1 MTFPI
6 KVSYFNNAYHDISDL
21 VVDMPQFIEY
31 VRSESLKSAITV
43 LHQIIAEH
51 GLKSKIYGD
60 KKKNLPAI
68 CIHGQFKKK
77 VATQDKKTG
86 QVLML
91 GGRTNQHLS
100 EYSNQVHLD
109 MDKLDLER
117 VLAYQKKLSA
127 DPYVH
132 VHFKSPSWRG
142 VKLSCHHQYGP
153 ERHDEVYYAFKDYI
167 QKLLGCDPSE
177 FDDVVR
183 SISRL
188 CFASYD
194 PDAYYNPDSL
204 PFLLPED
211 RVENL
216 KDEDT
221 LFNAGTYKIQ
231 EEHDLLPDLHRTE
244 EQLQHIG
251 GFDDYD
257 TWIRVGLALKAEHG
271 MDGYRLWAIWSSQS
285 AKYPGDAELLRR
297 WDGLDPRQISGATI
311 THLAKESGWE
321 FKRPASNSVSR
332 VELHSKSEQS
342 TQDTG
347 SPEPETKPNPLLSF
361 DDFVAEMKAP
371 EFLVKDMMETDSFVT
386 LIGDPGVGKSFFALS
401 WGLSVASGVNW
412 QDRPVKQGPVYYFA
426 GEGKAGMKRR
436 MMAWKERYGKNPGN
450 AFRVLSGG
458 WDLTNLDS
466 VNKLYT
472 LMCEVVEKDGV
483 PSMIVVDTLARHFG
497 ANNENDTQSMNTFV
511 SYMDLIRKKFQCTIL
526 VIHHTGKDKDKG
538 GRGSTVLH
546 GAVDCSYLV
555 EKSESGQMTL
565 KCLKM
570 KDAEMPAHQFYELMS
585 VQIRRADGHLL
596 VQDDGV
602 TPVTSAVIV
611 PADGPEEEEVTIRP
625 KKPKNYE
632 RKAYDA
638 FLELWE
644 KGKQNLLESGRNLDD
659 LSVDSEEWSKLCQ
672 GPKYGLSKYNVSDV
686 RLDKRGGF
694 KFFHDRV
701 CVTKKHLTKINIDD
715 E

>member
-1 MTFPI
+1 MTLTI

-21 VVDMPQFIEY
+21 VVDMRQFIEY
-31 VRSESLKSAITV
+31 VRSESLKPAITV
-43 LHQIIAEH
+43 LHQIIEEH
-51 GLKSKIYGD
+51 GLKSKLYGD

-68 CIHGQFKKK
+68 CIHGEFQKK
-77 VATQDKKTG
+77 VATKDKKTG

-100 EYSNQVHLD
+100 MYSNQVHLD
-109 MDKLDLER
+109 MDKLELQR

-142 VKLSCHHQYGP
+142 VKLSCHHPYGP

-194 PDAYYNPDSL
+194 PDAFYNPDSL
-204 PFLLPED
+204 PFLLPKD
-211 RVENL
+211 RAENL
-216 KDEDT
+216 REDDT

-231 EEHDLLPDLHRTE
+231 EEHDLLPDLPRTE

-271 MDGYRLWAIWSSQS
+271 QNGFRLWAVWSAQS
-285 AKYPGDAELLRR
+285 AKYPGDTELLRR
-297 WDGLDPRQISGATI
+297 WEGLDPRQISGATI

-321 FKRPASNSVSR
+321 FKRTASSAVSR

-342 TQDTG
+342 TQDAE
-347 SPEPETKPNPLLSF
+347 SPQPDTKPNPLLSF

-371 EFLVKDMMETDSFVT
+371 EFLVKDLMETDSFVT

-401 WGLSVASGVNW
+401 WGLSVASGLDW
-412 QDRPVKQGPVYYFA
+412 QDKPVKQGPVYYFA

-436 MMAWKERYGKNPGN
+436 MMAWKERHEKNPGN

-546 GAVDCSYLV
+546 GAVDCSYLI
-555 EKSESGQMTL
+555 EKSESGQMTM

-570 KDAEMPAHQFYELMS
+570 KDAEMPAHQFYQLMS
-585 VQIRRADGHLL
+585 VQIRRPDGHLL
-596 VQDDGV
+596 VQDDGS
-602 TPVTSAVIV
+602 TPVTSAVLV
-611 PADGPEEEEVTIRP
+611 PSEEPVEIKASTKEKAPRQNE
-625 KKPKNYE
+625 KLAYE
-632 RKAYDA
+632 A

-644 KGKQNLLESGRNLDD
+644 TGKQNLLSSGRSLQD
-659 LSVDSEEWSKLCQ
+659 LTVDTGDWMRLLVGK
-672 GPKYGLSKYNVSDV
+672 KYGLNRQTVFNIKKNYNDYYN
-686 RLDKRGGF
+686 
-694 KFFHDRV
+694 FFHDKV
-701 CVTKKHLTKINIDD
+701 MVEKNHMMKIKLDD
-715 E
+715 N

>member
-153 ERHDEVYYAFKDYI
+153 ERHNEVYFAFKDYI

-585 VQIRRADGHLL
+585 VQIRRPDGHLL

-611 PADGPEEEEVTIRP
+611 PADGPAEEEVTIKP
-625 KKPKNYE
+625 KKTKDVE
-632 RKAYDA
+632 KKAHQA

-644 KGKQNLLESGRNLDD
+644 QQAKNLLDSGYSPDD
-659 LSVDSEEWSKLCQ
+659 VKVSLGNWSQLCQ
-672 GPKYGLSKYNVSDV
+672 DKKYGLTKNMTYEIQTNRSGSYEYFHSVVMVEKKY
-686 RLDKRGGF
+686 LF
-694 KFFHDRV
+694 KV
-701 CVTKKHLTKINIDD
+701 K
-715 E
+715 